1 MRFPSALHHRCV
13 LPGGNILL
21 APICACVEVAP
32 ALPCCLSLG
41 SFSPHKSPCHAE
53 AGWSHQQV
61 PLSVCARLFPCLSF
75 PPPLPHHPPT
85 AQGWC
90 LEGGGSSNP
99 TFHPTLLP
107 PRPPKIPP
115 LCLTLHWASI
125 SFRHPL
131 LQAQLNNLVPPRASY
146 ILPISMTPS
155 ATSSMSP
162 TPDSPEPQD
171 WPPAAAKG

>member
-61 PLSVCARLFPCLSF
+61 PLSVCAHLFPCLSF
-75 PPPLPHHPPT
+75 PPLPHHPPT

-90 LEGGGSSNP
+90 LEGGVLPIQLSIQPS
-99 TFHPTLLP
+99 FHPDLL
-107 PRPPKIPP
+107 KSP
-115 LCLTLHWASI
+115 LCALHYTGLQYPFAI
-125 SFRHPL
+125 LCFRH
-131 LQAQLNNLVPPRASY
+131 S
-146 ILPISMTPS
+146 
-155 ATSSMSP
+155 
-162 TPDSPEPQD
+162 
-171 WPPAAAKG
+171 